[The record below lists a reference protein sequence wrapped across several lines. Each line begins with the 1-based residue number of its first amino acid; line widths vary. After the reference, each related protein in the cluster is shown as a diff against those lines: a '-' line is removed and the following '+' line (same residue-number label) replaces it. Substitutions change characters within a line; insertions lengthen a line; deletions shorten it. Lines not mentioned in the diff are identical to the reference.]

1 MRAKKQLGQHF
12 LHDQQIL
19 HRIQQVI
26 APKKQDYFVEI
37 GPGHG
42 ALTAFILPHCEK
54 LLAIE
59 IDKDVIDGLI
69 RRCSPLGDLSVLK
82 QDALTVD
89 FSRLFSDL
97 STYRLVGNLPYN
109 VSTPLIF
116 HVLAASQHVV
126 DMHFMLQ
133 KEVVDRM
140 VAPPGNKTY
149 GRLSVMVQYA
159 AKTDALFDVPPT
171 AFNPP
176 PKVDSAVVRL
186 VPYQAKPIQAVD
198 ERQFAQVVSLAF
210 QQRRKMLRASL
221 KSYYTEDSL
230 AKTSVDLTLRPEQ
243 LSVADFVH
251 LSDDII
257 LKKDFKGDLDAS
269 VY

>member
-12 LHDQQIL
+12 LNDQQVL
-19 HRIQQVI
+19 NHIQQVI

-37 GPGHG
+37 GPGFG
-42 ALTAFILPHCEK
+42 ALTAFILPYCEK

-59 IDKDVIDGLI
+59 IDKDVIDRLTN
-69 RRCSPLGDLSVLK
+69 RCEPLGHLSILK
-82 QDALTVD
+82 QDALTVN
-89 FSRLFSDL
+89 FSNLL
-97 STYRLVGNLPYN
+97 PEILTYRLIGNLPYN
-109 VSTPLIF
+109 ISTPLIF
-116 HVLAASQHVV
+116 HVLTAGQRIV

-159 AKTDALFDVPPT
+159 AKVDALFDVLPT

-186 VPYQAKPIQAVD
+186 VPYQVKPIQAID
-198 ERQFAQVVSLAF
+198 EKRFAQVVSLAF

-221 KSYYTEDSL
+221 KTYYTEGSL
-230 AKTSVDLTLRPEQ
+230 ANAPVDLTLRPEQ

-251 LSDDII
+251 LSDHII
-257 LKKDFKGDLDAS
+257 LKKDFKGDLDAP